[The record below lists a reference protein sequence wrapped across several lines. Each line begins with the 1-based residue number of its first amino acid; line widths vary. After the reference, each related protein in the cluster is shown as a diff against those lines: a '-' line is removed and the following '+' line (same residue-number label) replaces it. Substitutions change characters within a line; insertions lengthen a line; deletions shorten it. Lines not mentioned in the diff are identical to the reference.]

1 MVYYVILGLIIVV
14 LVGVAVRLYLLRE
27 ENKKEVEAVEK
38 ERDECVSFGEGITL
52 YQDKMVAK
60 KQEYK
65 NKILDLIKEKGKVS
79 NKDIRNSLG
88 VSEASATRYAEELE
102 TENKIKQTGKT
113 GRSVF
118 YE

>member
-1 MVYYVILGLIIVV
+1 MGYYVILGLIIVV
-14 LVGVAVRLYLLRE
+14 LAGVAVWLYLLRQ
-27 ENKKEVEAVEK
+27 ENKK

-60 KQEYK
+60 KQEHK